1 MSLIAKLYFCP
12 LSHSTTNG
20 TTHWEDCGPTV
31 HFWRA
36 SLLLMPEEQPEAPGS
51 TTSQQ
56 GHLLLPPQSRRTQQA
71 RLSDKGRPLC
81 PSGPASTQVGAAADT
96 ERPQLQPKPEAQSRS
111 KSELPQD
118 PCPGGQKE
126 EVLLGP
132 KDGTQN
138 QERAPRTP
146 GSVFLPAGKPHQQQ
160 ASTQVSADLQASRD
174 WAVPS
179 CMEPVIAGHHL

>member
-81 PSGPASTQVGAAADT
+81 PYYLSRNLKQQADIIFMPYNYLLDAKV
-96 ERPQLQPKPEAQSRS
+96 RPQPVQLTVPDGKKVPG
-111 KSELPQD
+111 SEVPAKESLLVLVPVLD
-118 PCPGGQKE
+118 PCWE
-126 EVLLGP
+126 L
-132 KDGTQN
+132 
-138 QERAPRTP
+138 
-146 GSVFLPAGKPHQQQ
+146 
-160 ASTQVSADLQASRD
+160 
-174 WAVPS
+174 
-179 CMEPVIAGHHL
+179 